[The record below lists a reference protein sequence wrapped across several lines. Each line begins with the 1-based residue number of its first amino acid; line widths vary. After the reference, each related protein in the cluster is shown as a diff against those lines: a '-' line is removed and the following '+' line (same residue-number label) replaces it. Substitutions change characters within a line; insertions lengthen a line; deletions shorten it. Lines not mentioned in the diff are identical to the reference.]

1 MTITLELTPNVSAS
15 LAAQA
20 QARGVS
26 LDTYVRNLLE
36 AQAAAVDQREQ
47 HMTLEQFDAELDALA
62 AESETLP
69 YLPAEALTRESFYQ
83 DHN

>member
-26 LDTYVRNLLE
+26 LDTYVRNLIE
-36 AQAAAVDQREQ
+36 AQAAAVDHREQ
-47 HMTLEQFDAELDALA
+47 PTTLEPFEAELDALA
-62 AESETLP
+62 ADSETLP
-69 YLPAEALTRESFYQ
+69 YLPAEALTRERFDQ
-83 DHN
+83 DHH

>member
-62 AESETLP
+62 ADSETLP

-83 DHN
+83 DHD